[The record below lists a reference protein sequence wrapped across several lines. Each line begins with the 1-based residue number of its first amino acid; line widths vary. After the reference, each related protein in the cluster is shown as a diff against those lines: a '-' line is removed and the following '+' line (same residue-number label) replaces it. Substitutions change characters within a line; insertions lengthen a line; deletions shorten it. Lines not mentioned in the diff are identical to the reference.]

1 MSTNKLYFSLIF
13 SLSIGLFSVP
23 VTATDYSVHRNSNHH
38 YNNRHDSHRHSD
50 YSPGYRIN
58 LSYGPVTSFNRSIG
72 PVTSIGSRQ
81 QFYNRAYH
89 NQYNHRNYYTNSS
102 HYRDHSY
109 NRDHKFSN
117 KHQNIGCAGNCS
129 HDEHSKKQLN
139 SRTHH
144 NDFQAVYNK
153 GYRNGHHDSH
163 NLRSIHPNLY
173 RH

>member
-58 LSYGPVTSFNRSIG
+58 LSYGPVTS
-72 PVTSIGSRQ
+72 IGSRQ
-81 QFYNRAYH
+81 LFYNRAYH
-89 NQYNHRNYYTNSS
+89 NQYNHRNYYANSS

-117 KHQNIGCAGNCS
+117 KYQKNGCTGKCS

-139 SRTHH
+139 SHTHH
-144 NDFQAVYNK
+144 NDFQAGYNK
-153 GYRNGHHDSH
+153 GYRNGHRSSH
-163 NLRSIHPNLY
+163 NMRSIHPNLY